1 MAPSSLLLDFT
12 KEVPFHVQIDKPG
25 REVQTI
31 KWWKTDNLS
40 PGKLRQIVL
49 ELMAKARF
57 LSNEQVFITGNS
69 PVFQD

>member
-1 MAPSSLLLDFT
+1 MDFT
-12 KEVPFHVQIDKPG
+12 KEVPFRVHVDKLG

-31 KWWKTDNLS
+31 ERWKTDNLS
-40 PGKLRQIVL
+40 PGKLRQNIL